1 MKCPRCNSENIQMQT
16 REGKGLSLV
25 LFALIFGGIGLM
37 ILSIVGLVLGALL
50 GCLVGAVV
58 KAALP
63 KHNETV
69 AVCQACGYTSEPIPQ
84 GLPSQGG
91 HPLFSTDADCNLS
104 ITRENSFTG
113 SAIFLVIRVDNHK
126 PFNLSNGMTV
136 NLKLDEGIHKIA
148 YEQGGGLGK
157 NNRKGCVDLS
167 MVEGAKHKMSLAFT
181 KTGLDVTKT
190 W

>member
-16 REGKGLSLV
+16 REGKGLSFV

-37 ILSIVGLVLGALL
+37 FLSVVGLVLGALL
-50 GCLVGAVV
+50 GCVIGAIV

-69 AVCQACGYTSEPIPQ
+69 AVCQGCGYTSEPIPQ

-91 HPLFSTDADCNLS
+91 HPLFSTYADCNLS

-113 SAIFLVIRVDNHK
+113 SAIFLVIRIDNHK
-126 PFNLSNGMTV
+126 PFNISNGMTV
-136 NLKLDEGIHKIA
+136 NLKLENGPHKIS

-157 NNRKGCVDLS
+157 KNRQGCVDLIAGNGIKQH
-167 MVEGAKHKMSLAFT
+167 MILTFT
-181 KTGLDVTKT
+181 QTGLDVKKS

>member
-1 MKCPRCNSENIQMQT
+1 MKCPRCNSDNIQMQS
-16 REGKGLSLV
+16 RPGKGLPLV
-25 LFALIFGGIGLM
+25 LFAITFGGFGLM
-37 ILSIVGLVLGALL
+37 FLSVIGLVLGALL
-50 GCLVGAVV
+50 GCVIGAIV

-69 AVCQACGYTSEPIPQ
+69 AICQSCGYTSEPIPQ

-91 HPLFSTDADCNLS
+91 HPLFSTDNDCNLS

-113 SAIFLVIRVDNHK
+113 SAIFLVVRIDNYK
-126 PFNLSNGMTV
+126 PFNISNGMTV
-136 NLKLDEGIHKIA
+136 NLKLENGPHKIA

-157 NNRKGCVDLS
+157 KNRQGYVDL
-167 MVEGAKHKMSLAFT
+167 VTEEGIKQHMSLTFT
-181 KTGLDVTKT
+181 KTGLDIKKS